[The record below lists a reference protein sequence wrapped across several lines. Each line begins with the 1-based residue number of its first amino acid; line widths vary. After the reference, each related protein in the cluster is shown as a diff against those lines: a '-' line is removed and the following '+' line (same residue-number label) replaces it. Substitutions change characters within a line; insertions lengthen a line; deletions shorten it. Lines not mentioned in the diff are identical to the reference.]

1 MAEDGAGCIG
11 AVLAIAAV
19 GWVPL
24 HFSGKSILDWRETKE
39 IREIYDSKSFLV
51 TCRYF
56 NSTGAEES
64 IKQTGYPDNYYCPRL
79 KDLGN

>member
-1 MAEDGAGCIG
+1 MNDDSLGCVGALII
-11 AVLAIAAV
+11 LALV

-24 HFSGKSILDWRETKE
+24 HFSGKSMLYWRETKE

-56 NSTGAEES
+56 NSTGTEET
-64 IKQTGYPDNYYCPRL
+64 IRQTGYPNNYYCQRY
-79 KDLGN
+79 KDVGQ